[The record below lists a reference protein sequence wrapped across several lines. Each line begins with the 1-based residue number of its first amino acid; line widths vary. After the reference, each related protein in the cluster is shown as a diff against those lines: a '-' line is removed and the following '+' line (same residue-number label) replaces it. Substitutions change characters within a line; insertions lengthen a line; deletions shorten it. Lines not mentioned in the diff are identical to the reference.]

1 MTIQQISVFLENR
14 SGQLSEITGIL
25 AKNNIDL
32 RALHIAE
39 AADYGVLRMI
49 TVNPQEASRIL
60 LENGFVLS
68 MTPVTAVEVPDEP
81 GGLAK
86 LLDVLAQAGQDI
98 EYMYSVC
105 SKKDGMAYMILRV
118 ADADQLAGI
127 LAKNGIQP
135 VGGEALGIN

>member
-25 AKNNIDL
+25 AQNHIDL

-39 AADYGVLRMI
+39 TADYGVLRLI
-49 TVNPQEASRIL
+49 AVNPQEASRIL

-86 LLDVLAQAGQDI
+86 LLALLAQADLDI
-98 EYMYSVC
+98 EYMYSTFGR
-105 SKKDGMAYMILRV
+105 KDGTAYMIFRV

-135 VGGEALGIN
+135 VGGDALGIN